1 MNNIVKLSDDGR
13 ALCGGCGA
21 TLECDKV
28 SGDMP
33 ITCPICGGGLEY
45 SAFKVNKDFE
55 EFTLLIR
62 NGNSDR
68 GDYYHA
74 FDSIEEL
81 VEALNYRLT
90 SKEVLSGALLQ
101 LTTFNPRNAKEG
113 YVEKHWL
120 NMSTCAYQRTD

>member
-81 VEALNYRLT
+81 VEAFELPAHVKGGSERCL
-90 SKEVLSGALLQ
+90 AAADHFQ
-101 LTTFNPRNAKEG
+101 PA
-113 YVEKHWL
+113 
-120 NMSTCAYQRTD
+120 QRQGRVR

>member
-1 MNNIVKLSDDGR
+1 MAV
-13 ALCGGCGA
+13 LCAAVVGQLWNA
-21 TLECDKV
+21 TRYP
-28 SGDMP
+28 GTWP

-113 YVEKHWL
+113 YVEKHWQ
-120 NMSTCAYQRTD
+120 NITTCAYQRTD

>member
-45 SAFKVNKDFE
+45 SAFKVNKDLVTITTHL
-55 EFTLLIR
+55 TL
-62 NGNSDR
+62 
-68 GDYYHA
+68 
-74 FDSIEEL
+74 
-81 VEALNYRLT
+81 
-90 SKEVLSGALLQ
+90 SKSLL
-101 LTTFNPRNAKEG
+101 R
-113 YVEKHWL
+113 
-120 NMSTCAYQRTD
+120 R